1 MPLTGDVWR
10 HSSLRIAYVAQHSLG
25 HVEQHLTKTPVE
37 YLQWRFAGAVD
48 REALALTALQSNAV
62 CARVDCNLIKGM
74 CLPRQILSF

>member
-1 MPLTGDVWR
+1 MRLLVGDLMPLTGDVWR

-48 REALALTALQSNAV
+48 REALALTALQSV
-62 CARVDCNLIKGM
+62 RGKRTV
-74 CLPRQILSF
+74 